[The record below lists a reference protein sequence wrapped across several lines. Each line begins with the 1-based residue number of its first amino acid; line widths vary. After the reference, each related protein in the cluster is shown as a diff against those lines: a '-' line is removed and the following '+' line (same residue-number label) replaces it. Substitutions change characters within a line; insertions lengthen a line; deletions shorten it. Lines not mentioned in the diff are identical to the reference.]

1 MPLPNTATIWDGW
14 HTGRR
19 DGQLLVLLG
28 KPEGFEPLTDAE
40 MPEFR
45 TADDIREF
53 QDGVGCHYY
62 AVSMHML
69 REEVTRSMF
78 QPDSKWEHRARAL
91 RDYDQF
97 VAQVYY
103 TAVRW
108 QPHAMLTRTDDMKNQ
123 AQLYRTMLN
132 GPGHRG
138 VMLYLLPR
146 VASMKWL
153 QERVG
158 RIVEDLSPP
167 LSMTR
172 AARAERTRTQ
182 RQMARISAAVREAAK
197 PP

>member
-1 MPLPNTATIWDGW
+1 MPLPNTAMIWDGW
-14 HTGRR
+14 HTGRVN
-19 DGQLLVLLG
+19 GPALVLLA
-28 KPEGFEPLTDAE
+28 KPDGFEWLTDEE

-62 AVSMHML
+62 AAVMHML
-69 REEVTRSMF
+69 RNEVTRDMF
-78 QPDSKWEHRARAL
+78 QPNSHWEHRARAL

-97 VAQVYY
+97 IAQVYY
-103 TAVRW
+103 TALRW
-108 QPHAMLTRTDDMKNQ
+108 QPHAMAVAANETKRQ

-153 QERVG
+153 QERIG
-158 RIVEDLSPP
+158 RVAEDLAPP
-167 LSMTR
+167 LTMSR
-172 AARAERTRTQ
+172 SARAERTRMQ
-182 RQMARISAAVREAAK
+182 RQVARIGAAVRAEAAK
-197 PP
+197 S